1 MAASSPAV
9 AASPASSGMI
19 SEASEALKK
28 AEAAAKADIQDA
40 LTSANSQTCD
50 DEDVPVVTTTVGTQD
65 PPPSKLELCQAKLN
79 ALQVNER
86 QWLNPVKDSSSQVAD
101 IIVDQAAPGA
111 PSTDAFGR

>member
-28 AEAAAKADIQDA
+28 AEAAAKAAIQDA

-50 DEDVPVVTTTVGTQD
+50 DEDVPVVTTTGTQD